1 MKSYYV
7 MLFMGMAILIIV
19 CFFISH
25 KDKRP
30 LSIYSEKVFLA
41 TLMAVFSQMA
51 IVSTSR
57 VSIGLFFFSVF
68 FTSIDWILFFLYE
81 YFGLVTD
88 HFKKHGRTYCFILTV
103 SILDSIIM
111 LSNNFTGLVFSCYSL
126 KASDG
131 DQYFLPIHYTLYN
144 IHLVLCY
151 LLAFYIFIL
160 FVRKMFLTPKVYW
173 PRYYPLGLV
182 FIVLIIWDNTYVF
195 MKAPVDLSILGYSIG
210 CIFLVYFSSYYSS
223 SKIVK
228 KMLSRVANDMDDI
241 LVIFDIDDNCIFY
254 NTPAQK
260 TFEITNLAM
269 VSPEWF
275 QANADDNII
284 RSNNGDDYK
293 YSRYF
298 KTKIGE
304 FWMEVRFVTINLG
317 NKKLGSYYYVLNRDL
332 EHKRLVNE
340 QYLTHHDK
348 LTGLYNLAGL
358 YSESERLLRDNPDD
372 NYVIAVSDIRGFK
385 FINEM
390 YGKESADDILINIAD
405 HLREFM
411 PDDCIYGRLGGDRFG
426 IMVKKDKM
434 NNSFIDNIF
443 MLHGNYDTIS
453 DSHIIQHVGIYSVDN
468 RKIPVSVM
476 YDRAVLAIGRVK
488 DDYENRVG
496 VYDEEMRKNQIW
508 AQEITIEADIAIKNN
523 EFIPFLQAQ
532 FDSNGHMTGA
542 EVLIRWNRRGEGIL
556 SPDRFIQ
563 IFERNSLIFRIDRY
577 MWEKTCQILKSWE
590 STNLSDIY
598 LSVNISGKDFY
609 FADLYEEFTGLV
621 DKYKLNPAKLRL
633 EITETVVLEDID
645 EKISIINRLRNAGF
659 IIEMDD
665 FGSGY
670 SSLNVLKDLPLD
682 VLKID
687 MLFLSKTKDIHKKKI
702 IINSIISLA
711 KNLNLTIICEGV
723 EDKDQVQYLK
733 KIGCDFFQGYYFAKP
748 ISLDNFNEFAIKNLS
763 S

>member
-1 MKSYYV
+1 
-7 MLFMGMAILIIV
+7 MLFMGAAILILV

-25 KDKRP
+25 KNRRP
-30 LSIYSEKVFLA
+30 LSTYSEKVFLA
-41 TLMAVFSQMA
+41 LLTAVFSQMA

-57 VSIGLFFFSVF
+57 VSIGLLFFSVF
-68 FTSIDWILFFLYE
+68 FTSIDWTLFFLYE
-81 YFGLVTD
+81 YFGLITD
-88 HFKKHGRTYCFILTV
+88 HYKKNGPTYYFILTI
-103 SILDSIIM
+103 SILDSILM
-111 LSNNFTGLVFSCYSL
+111 LSNNFTGIVFSCYRL

-131 DQYFLPIHYTLYN
+131 DQYLRTILYIPYN
-144 IHLVLCY
+144 IHLALCY
-151 LLAFYIFIL
+151 MLALYIFIM
-160 FVRKMFLTPKVYW
+160 FVRKMFLTQKIYW
-173 PRYYPLGLV
+173 PRYYPLGLLFLV
-182 FIVLIIWDNTYVF
+182 MLVCDVTYLF
-195 MKAPVDLSILGYSIG
+195 MKTPVDLSILGYAVGS
-210 CIFLVYFSSYYSS
+210 IFLMYFSSYYSS

-228 KMLSRVANDMDDI
+228 KMLSSVANDMDDI
-241 LVIFDIDDNCIFY
+241 LIIFDIDDNCIFY

-260 TFEITNLAM
+260 TFEIANASM

-275 QANADDNII
+275 QTNADDYII

-304 FWMEVRFVTINLG
+304 FWMEVRFVTINMG
-317 NKKLGSYYYVLNRDL
+317 NKKLGSYYYILNRDL

-348 LTGLYNLAGL
+348 LTGLYNLSGL
-358 YSESERLLRDNPDD
+358 YSESERLLRENPDEK
-372 NYVIAVSDIRGFK
+372 YVIAVSDIRGFK

-405 HLREFM
+405 HLRELM
-411 PDDCIYGRLGGDRFG
+411 PDDCVYGRLGGDRFG
-426 IMVKKDKM
+426 IMVNNEEM
-434 NNSFIDNIF
+434 NTTFIDKIF
-443 MLHGNYDTIS
+443 MLHGHYDTVS
-453 DSHIIQHVGIYSVDN
+453 DSRIIQHVGIYSVDD
-468 RKIPVSVM
+468 RRIPISVM

-508 AQEITIEADIAIKNN
+508 AQEITIEADMAIQNN

-532 FDSNGHMTGA
+532 FDNNGHMTGA
-542 EVLIRWNRRGEGIL
+542 EVLIRWNRGGDGIL
-556 SPDRFIQ
+556 PPDRFIG
-563 IFERNSLIFRIDRY
+563 IFESNSLIYRIDRY

-590 STNLSDIY
+590 STSLSDLY

-621 DKYKLNPAKLRL
+621 DKYNLNPAKLRL

-687 MLFLSKTKDIHKKKI
+687 MLFLSKTKDLNKKNI
-702 IINSIISLA
+702 ILNSIVSLA

-723 EDKDQVQYLK
+723 ENKDQVEYLK

-748 ISLDNFNEFAIKNLS
+748 ISLVDFTEFAIKSLN
-763 S
+763 